1 MAELIKKR
9 SLWVASI
16 LNIPSSFEYGF
27 RGLVLMGGM
36 GSRVDSFLR
45 GKDSSL
51 TQVVKYII
59 SGGISVLVAQV
70 TFYLLAWLVWPC
82 MRATDPVA
90 RLLVAAGFSVQAVS
104 EAELKRNFWIIM
116 LICFLFSNAVV
127 YVLNVLFVFNA
138 GRYRRVVEVFLF
150 FSFSLLQFLFIW
162 IGGILISMF
171 KWEVTYSNISM
182 LLAGLVVN
190 YLVRKH
196 IVFRG

>member
-1 MAELIKKR
+1 MD
-9 SLWVASI
+9 
-16 LNIPSSFEYGF
+16 FG
-27 RGLVLMGGM
+27 GLVLMGGM
-36 GSRVDSFLR
+36 VSRVDSFLR
-45 GKDSSL
+45 GKDSPL
-51 TQVVKYII
+51 AQVVKYVI

-90 RLLVAAGFSVQAVS
+90 RLLVAAGFSVQAVN
-104 EAELKRNFWIIM
+104 EADLKRNFWIIM
-116 LICFLFSNAVV
+116 VICFLLSNAVV
-127 YVLNVLFVFNA
+127 YVLNILFVFNA
-138 GRYRRVVEVFLF
+138 GRYRRVVEVLLF

-162 IGGILISMF
+162 LGGILISVF